1 MDENTEKLIAALCV
15 IFGIMTSIIISN
27 KFHKATSFF
36 ERVVGVI
43 LGSIG
48 FFFTYDKF
56 NCSKV
61 ATLILRQ
68 EKKQILSLI

>member
-48 FFFTYDKF
+48 FFWTYIITIHLVIKYLTISF
-56 NCSKV
+56 IGS
-61 ATLILRQ
+61 
-68 EKKQILSLI
+68 

>member
-1 MDENTEKLIAALCV
+1 MNEIFVDKLIITQCV

-27 KFHKATSFF
+27 KWHNANSFF

-48 FFFTYDKF
+48 FIYTYAITIHFVIKYLNF
-56 NCSKV
+56 SF
-61 ATLILRQ
+61 IG
-68 EKKQILSLI
+68 S